1 MIEMEERMKEILN
14 VDEDMEQILRKMEEE
29 TGLLCVRERNE
40 NLEIQT
46 LGEYCY
52 FSLGKTSRELREQGF
67 HFYKS
72 KDVAND
78 YNGPKPSYSMTHIK
92 LLYSPDY
99 KILGVQM
106 IGKGN
111 LERRYEILQTFLS
124 EGKGLKELSE
134 YSIYGKSLEE
144 EMDILNLSAFY
155 AMEVD
160 RPLISVEE
168 VRDLQQAGAFFLDV
182 REEEEHEYARILG
195 SKNIPLHSLVR
206 RMSEIP
212 KEEKVYVYCRSAHR
226 SLDAV
231 NFLRGAGYDN
241 VYNVEGGFIGISYEE
256 YTKDKERKRKKI
268 VNRYHFE

>member
-1 MIEMEERMKEILN
+1 MIRRPPRSTLFPYTT
-14 VDEDMEQILRKMEEE
+14 LFRSKMEEE
-29 TGLLCVRERNE
+29 TGLFCVRERNE
-40 NLEIQT
+40 NLGIQT

-52 FSLGKTSRELREQGF
+52 FSLGKTSQELEEQGLS
-67 HFYKS
+67 FYKS

-78 YNGPKPSYSMTHIK
+78 YNGPKPSYHMTHIK
-92 LLYSPDY
+92 LLYSPEFQ
-99 KILGVQM
+99 ILGVQM

-111 LERRYEILQTFLS
+111 LERRYGILQTFLS
-124 EGKGLKELSE
+124 EGKGLKELAE

-155 AMEVD
+155 AMEVSK
-160 RPLISVEE
+160 PLIPVEE
-168 VRDLQQAGAFFLDV
+168 VRSLQEAGAFFLDV
-182 REEEEHEYARILG
+182 REEEEHEYAHILG
-195 SKNIPLHSLVR
+195 SKNIPLHSLAR

-231 NFLRGAGYDN
+231 NFLRGAGYNN

-256 YTKDKERKRKKI
+256 YTKDKIGRASCRER
-268 VNRYHFE
+268 V